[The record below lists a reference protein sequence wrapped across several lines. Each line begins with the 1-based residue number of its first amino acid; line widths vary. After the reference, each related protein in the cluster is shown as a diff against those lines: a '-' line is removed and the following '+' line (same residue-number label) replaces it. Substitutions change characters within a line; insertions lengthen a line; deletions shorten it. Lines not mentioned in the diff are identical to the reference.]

1 MHARMTTLQGSPG
14 EADAALR
21 QIDDEVIPGIK
32 GQDGFT
38 GLLALLDRDGGKMI
52 AITFWESEEAMRA
65 SEEAANRLRE
75 STASAADEEIVG
87 VDRFEVVH
95 DSRS

>member
-1 MHARMTTLQGSPG
+1 MHARMTTLQGNPG
-14 EADAALR
+14 EADAAMR

-32 GQDGFT
+32 SQDGFS
-38 GLLALLDRDGGKMI
+38 GLLALLDRDAGKMI

-75 STASAADEEIVG
+75 STANAADEEIVG
-87 VDRFEVVH
+87 VDRFEVVR

>member
-1 MHARMTTLQGSPG
+1 MHARMSTLQGSPG
-14 EADAALR
+14 QADDAIR
-21 QIDDEVIPGIK
+21 QIDDQVIPAAK
-32 GQDGFT
+32 AMDGFS
-38 GLLALLDRDGGKMI
+38 GLLALMDRDSGKMI